1 MLTDN
6 THTDIQELKQ
16 AKTAHDIHPLLKKRW
31 SPRAFADQEIPE
43 EVLNELFEAARW
55 AASSMNEQPWQYVY
69 AQKGTEAFNYIWD
82 CIMEGN
88 QPCAKEAPVLVVAL
102 KRKTFSR
109 NGRPNGA
116 ALHDL
121 GMAYEQLLMQATY
134 RDLYAHMM
142 GGFYRDQMEAYL
154 DLGEDFEPAV
164 VIALGYIGEPDQLEE
179 PYKSRELAPRT
190 RKEISEFVKAL

>member
-69 AQKGTEAFNYIWD
+69 AQKGTE
-82 CIMEGN
+82 E
-88 QPCAKEAPVLVVAL
+88 
-102 KRKTFSR
+102 RS
-109 NGRPNGA
+109 
-116 ALHDL
+116 
-121 GMAYEQLLMQATY
+121 
-134 RDLYAHMM
+134 
-142 GGFYRDQMEAYL
+142 
-154 DLGEDFEPAV
+154 
-164 VIALGYIGEPDQLEE
+164 
-179 PYKSRELAPRT
+179 
-190 RKEISEFVKAL
+190 